1 MECERREF
9 LRGSNIPDGRCIV
22 CYSKGGSSA
31 EVCPRSVRPI
41 CKGGRTRHTGGTN
54 IAARVRTLDDGIAP
68 TKKCGEY
75 VKSKKCGEYVKSM
88 SEIRSRTAAGT
99 GDLGE
104 MLGKEKSKQ
113 REFFRWR
120 SKSKGKFGR

>member
-1 MECERREF
+1 MTELL
-9 LRGSNIPDGRCIV
+9 LR
-22 CYSKGGSSA
+22 
-31 EVCPRSVRPI
+31 
-41 CKGGRTRHTGGTN
+41 
-54 IAARVRTLDDGIAP
+54 
-68 TKKCGEY
+68 KKCGEY

-113 REFFRWR
+113 SEFFRWR